1 MSVRPCLL
9 DQLHH
14 IHPFGIIDDNMVMD
28 CSTGSYFC
36 HPDIFQ
42 VYFRLAE
49 LLSQLCEELS
59 SECVGFFRCL
69 GSSVLCICQ
78 CDVKISLREVRH
90 DQPLNFSPLIPLIL
104 SFYLFGCPFSFP
116 LPWTSG
122 SSIIPWDIFLDLFDL
137 SEIISD
143 FCVQDNLL
151 WVT

>member
-14 IHPFGIIDDNMVMD
+14 IHLLGVIEDNMVMNR
-28 CSTGSYFC
+28 SSGSDFC
-36 HPDIFQ
+36 YPDIFQ

-49 LLSQLCEELS
+49 LLSQLREKLC

-69 GSSVLCICQ
+69 RSPVLCIGQ
-78 CDVKISLREVRH
+78 CDVEITFSEVCH
-90 DQPLNFSPLIPLIL
+90 DQPLNFSPLVPLVL
-104 SFYLFGCPFSFP
+104 SFYLFRCPFSFS
-116 LPWTSG
+116 LPRTSG
-122 SSIIPWDIFLDLFDL
+122 SSIITWDIFLNLSDL

>member
-9 DQLHH
+9 DQLHY
-14 IHPFGIIDDNMVMD
+14 IHPLGVIDHNMVMD

-59 SECVGFFRCL
+59 SQCVGLFCCL
-69 GSSVLCICQ
+69 RSPVLCIGQ
-78 CDVKISLREVRH
+78 CDVEITFSEVRH

-104 SFYLFGCPFSFP
+104 SFYLFRCPFSFP
-116 LPWTSG
+116 LPRTSG
-122 SSIIPWDIFLDLFDL
+122 SSIIPWDIFLNLFNL
-137 SEIISD
+137 SEVISD

>member
-14 IHPFGIIDDNMVMD
+14 IHPLGVIDDNMVMN
-28 CSTGSYFC
+28 CSAGSDFC
-36 HPDIFQ
+36 NPDIFQ

-59 SECVGFFRCL
+59 SECVGLFRCL
-69 GSSVLCICQ
+69 GSSVLCIGQ
-78 CDVKISLREVRH
+78 CDVEITFSEVRH

-104 SFYLFGCPFSFP
+104 SFYLFRCPFSFP
-116 LPWTSG
+116 LPRTSG
-122 SSIIPWDIFLDLFDL
+122 SSIIPWDIFLNLSNL
-137 SEIISD
+137 SEVISD
-143 FCVQDNLL
+143 FRVQDFLL

>member
-14 IHPFGIIDDNMVMD
+14 IHPLGVIDDNMVMD
-28 CSTGSYFC
+28 CSAGSDLCY
-36 HPDIFQ
+36 PDIFQ

-104 SFYLFGCPFSFP
+104 SFYLFRCPFSFP
-116 LPWTSG
+116 LPRTSG
-122 SSIIPWDIFLDLFDL
+122 SSIIPWDIFLNLFNL
-137 SEIISD
+137 SEVISD
-143 FCVQDNLL
+143 FRVQDFLL
-151 WVT
+151 

>member
-14 IHPFGIIDDNMVMD
+14 IYPLGVIDHNMVMD
-28 CSTGSYFC
+28 CSTGSDFC
-36 HPDIFQ
+36 YPDIFQ

-59 SECVGFFRCL
+59 SECVSLFCRL
-69 GSSVLCICQ
+69 RSPVLCIGQ
-78 CDVKISLREVRH
+78 CDVKITFSEVRH

-104 SFYLFGCPFSFP
+104 SFYLFRCPFSFP
-116 LPWTSG
+116 LPRTSG
-122 SSIIPWDIFLDLFDL
+122 SSIIPWDIFLNLSNL
-137 SEIISD
+137 SEVISD

>member
-9 DQLHH
+9 DQLHN
-14 IHPFGIIDDNMVMD
+14 IHPLGVIDDNMVMN

-42 VYFRLAE
+42 VYLRLAE

-59 SECVGFFRCL
+59 SECVGFFWCL

-78 CDVKISLREVRH
+78 CDVEITFSEVCH

-104 SFYLFGCPFSFP
+104 SFYLFRCPFSFP
-116 LPWTSG
+116 LPRTSG
-122 SSIIPWDIFLDLFDL
+122 SSIIPWDIFLNLFNL
-137 SEIISD
+137 SEVISD
-143 FCVQDNLL
+143 FCVQDFLL
-151 WVT
+151 WGT